1 MPLAFNKVQTSQMA
15 LKISADSFP
24 SVKTI
29 TNLKPLNSYI
39 VSCSEILHGYN
50 TSSNRIND

>member
-1 MPLAFNKVQTSQMA
+1 MPLAFNELQTPQTA

-29 TNLKPLNSYI
+29 TNLKPLNAYI
-39 VSCSEILHGYN
+39 VSCSELLHGYN
-50 TSSNRIND
+50 TGGNRMND

>member
-1 MPLAFNKVQTSQMA
+1 MPLAFNELQTSQTA

-24 SVKTI
+24 PVKTI
-29 TNLKPLNSYI
+29 TDLKPLNSYI
-39 VSCSEILHGYN
+39 GGCSKILHSYN